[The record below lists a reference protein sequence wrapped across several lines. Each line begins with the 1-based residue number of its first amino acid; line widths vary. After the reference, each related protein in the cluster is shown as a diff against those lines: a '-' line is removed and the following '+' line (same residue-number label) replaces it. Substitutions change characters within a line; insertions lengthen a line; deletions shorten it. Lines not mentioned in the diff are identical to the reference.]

1 MKEEAKSHFH
11 KSALKRRG
19 KKGNVGECTKRH
31 EKKTLEWNGMER
43 NGGGNL
49 KKSKLTRSKSR

>member
-19 KKGNVGECTKRH
+19 KKAMWESAQNAMR
-31 EKKTLEWNGMER
+31 R
-43 NGGGNL
+43 
-49 KKSKLTRSKSR
+49 RR